1 MLLWLYNLL
10 LLPILFPY
18 LAWRLLVRGKSREGL
33 AERFGRVPDLGP
45 PPEVGRIW
53 VHAVSLGE
61 TVAATPVVG
70 ALRDAMPGAAILV
83 STTTPTGQAQARRD
97 LPQAALH
104 FYFPFDLPW
113 VTRRVLD
120 RLRPAA
126 IVLME
131 AEIWPNLLT
140 AARHRG
146 IPVVIANAHLSDR
159 TLRRGARLRPL
170 LAPLFAGITR
180 YLAQSPAI
188 RDRAIAL
195 GLPAER
201 AAVSG
206 HTKFDQPVSALSPA
220 DADAIRVAFGLV
232 PDQPL
237 LLAGSTHEGEEE
249 QILDAW
255 ETARR
260 RIPDLALMLA
270 PRHLARVPAIRTA
283 IERRGLAVLARS
295 ELLEDVMQHGDTET
309 RRTLGA
315 TVDTQDS
322 DSAQLSCHDPIHP
335 VYPCEAS
342 VSPCLRVESPS
353 VLLLDTMGELAKLY
367 GLASVAFVGGSLV
380 PKGGHDILQP
390 LFHGVPTLFGPH
402 MHNQRA
408 LASLCLEAG
417 AALQVAD
424 AAELAE
430 AVAALVQDG
439 ERRQQMLLAAERLLA
454 ENRGASARCAAVV
467 ADLIRSRRVPGAG
480 CSAPGVDRELGTGH
494 VVPEARASLQP

>member
-1 MLLWLYNLL
+1 MLFWLYNLI
-10 LLPILFPY
+10 LLPVLFPY

-45 PPEVGRIW
+45 PPEEGRIW

-61 TVAATPVVG
+61 TVAATPVVA

-97 LPQAALH
+97 LPHASLH

-120 RLRPAA
+120 RLRPSA

-131 AEIWPNLLT
+131 AEIWPNLLA
-140 AARHRG
+140 AARRRG

-180 YLAQSPAI
+180 YLAQSLAI
-188 RDRAIAL
+188 RDRAVAL
-195 GLPAER
+195 GLPPER
-201 AAVSG
+201 AVVSG
-206 HTKFDQPVSALSPA
+206 HTKFDQPVPALGPGE
-220 DADAIRVAFGLV
+220 ADAIRAQFGLASG
-232 PDQPL
+232 QPL

-249 QILDAW
+249 LVLDAW
-255 ETARR
+255 ETARAL
-260 RIPDLALMLA
+260 IPDLALMLA
-270 PRHLARVPAIRTA
+270 PRHLVRVPLIRA
-283 IERRGLAVLARS
+283 LIDRRGYEVQSRS
-295 ELLEDVMQHGDTET
+295 ETAAGA
-309 RRTLGA
+309 LGLGVGGWERSGLTPNSQPLTPGA
-315 TVDTQDS
+315 VF
-322 DSAQLSCHDPIHP
+322 
-335 VYPCEAS
+335 
-342 VSPCLRVESPS
+342 
-353 VLLLDTMGELAKLY
+353 LLDTMGELAKFY

-390 LFHGVPTLFGPH
+390 LFHGVPVVFGPH

-417 AALQVAD
+417 AARQVAS

-430 AVAALVQDG
+430 AVVALTRDV
-439 ERRQQMLLAAERLLA
+439 ECRQRLLAAAERLLV
-454 ENRGASARCAAVV
+454 ENRGAAARCAAVV
-467 ADLIRSRRVPGAG
+467 ADLIRSRRVPGGWSQA
-480 CSAPGVDRELGTGH
+480 SDVDRAPGAGPG
-494 VVPEARASLQP
+494 VPDARASVQP